1 MNTKPKPNP
10 KTLRF
15 RPYSAAVEKAR
26 TEAHR
31 QGWTRM
37 AGMQEWAREQFNARL
52 YFDRVGDWTCMRFQD
67 EQQMTL
73 FLLKYGPE

>member
-1 MNTKPKPNP
+1 MPDHNI
-10 KTLRF
+10 LRF

-26 TEAHR
+26 TEAHN

-37 AGMQEWAREQFNARL
+37 AGMREWAREQFNARL
-52 YFDRVGDWTCMRFQD
+52 YFDRLGYWTCMRFRD